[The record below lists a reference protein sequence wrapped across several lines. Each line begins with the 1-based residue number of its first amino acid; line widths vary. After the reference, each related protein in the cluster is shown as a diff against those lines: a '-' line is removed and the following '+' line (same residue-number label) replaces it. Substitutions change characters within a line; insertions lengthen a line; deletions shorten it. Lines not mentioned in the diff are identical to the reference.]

1 MRGQLPVFVALAA
14 VYGLILVSSII
25 DDLMQEG
32 SEIGFWDWVGVLI
45 IPVALTAGSIW
56 LNNTQVRREEA
67 LANERA
73 QDEALQQ
80 YLDQM
85 SDLLINQRLHKQ
97 RTKSAVHLLAQA
109 RTTTVLLT
117 LDEHRKRRPLK
128 LVYRLDLINRDNP
141 FLDLN
146 NAALENA
153 DLTEISLTD
162 ACLRGVDL
170 RRANLNG
177 SNLSGIELS
186 NADLRGANLSDVDLS
201 GACLKNA
208 NLFAYNERNPA
219 KMSKHNLNGA
229 APIDLDQSSND
240 LKPTNL
246 SGAILR
252 DADLSGALLVSTE
265 GLTQDQIDQA
275 IGDRMT
281 QLPGHLRR
289 PVAWSK
295 SINEQPQTG
304 GTSDAIK
311 EVGKELVRTT
321 APVAASV
328 LIWQLLLRHHQYH
341 RPRSSP
347 RSIRF
352 S

>member
-1 MRGQLPVFVALAA
+1 MRGQLPLLVALAA
-14 VYGLILVSSII
+14 VYGLILVSIII
-25 DDLMQEG
+25 DDLMREG
-32 SEIGFWDWVGVLI
+32 EIGLWDWVGVLI
-45 IPVALTAGSIW
+45 IPVALTAGGIW

-67 LANERA
+67 LAHERA

-97 RTKSAVHLLAQA
+97 RIKSAVHLLAQA
-109 RTTTVLLT
+109 RTATVLLM
-117 LDEHRKRRPLK
+117 LDEHRKRRPSK

-141 FLDLN
+141 LLDLD

-177 SNLSGIELS
+177 SKLSGIDLS
-186 NADLRGANLSDVDLS
+186 DADLRGADLS
-201 GACLKNA
+201 GACLKVS
-208 NLFAYNERNPA
+208 NLLPYNERNPA
-219 KMSKHNLNGA
+219 KMIKHNLNGA

-246 SGAILR
+246 TGAILR

-265 GLTQDQIDQA
+265 GLTHDQIDQA

-281 QLPGHLRR
+281 QLPGHLRQ

-321 APVAASV
+321 APLAASV
-328 LIWQLLLRHHQYH
+328 LIWQLLLRHHQYP